1 MDFGLS
7 DEHSALQD
15 AARQFVERHY
25 PPRQAKEWDKTN
37 TYPHLLLKAM
47 AEIGWF
53 GLAFP
58 AEAGGDGGG
67 PIELAIVTE
76 QLGRASLDIAM
87 CFVGTLIPSLTIFLA
102 VGSSATTLLAGFDGR
117 PRRVWAMVVIDSPV
131 TFFYLFRGDG
141 RAEQSSPDS

>member
-1 MDFGLS
+1 MRPAS
-7 DEHSALQD
+7 
-15 AARQFVERHY
+15 FVERHY

-67 PIELAIVTE
+67 P
-76 QLGRASLDIAM
+76 
-87 CFVGTLIPSLTIFLA
+87 
-102 VGSSATTLLAGFDGR
+102 SSW
-117 PRRVWAMVVIDSPV
+117 P
-131 TFFYLFRGDG
+131 
-141 RAEQSSPDS
+141 SSPSSWAGPASISPCASSGR